1 MNETFIPDAPITKK
15 RLASFLGVSE
25 RSIFNYQLLA
35 SQYVDDFLSD
45 YPSVCGKYV
54 TAAPLTSYQAWVISN
69 IHKFLE
75 YFANKRILQDR
86 LENDSQIQQSWG
98 KQAFKAKYPEYS
110 DDSCNSLVRL
120 QKWNYLRDCSYVSMI
135 CFLFR

>member
-45 YPSVCGKYV
+45 YPSVCGKYI
-54 TAAPLTSYQAWVISN
+54 TAAPLTAYQAWVLCN
-69 IHKFLE
+69 VHKFLE
-75 YFANKRILQDR
+75 YFACKRVLTDR
-86 LENDSQIQQSWG
+86 LENDPQIQQSWG
-98 KQAFKAKYPEYS
+98 KQAFIAKYPEYS
-110 DDSCNSLVRL
+110 NDSCNSLVRL
-120 QKWNYLRDCSYVSMI
+120 QK
-135 CFLFR
+135 

>member
-35 SQYVDDFLSD
+35 SQYVDDFLAD
-45 YPSVCGKYV
+45 YPAIGGKYI
-54 TAAPLTSYQAWVISN
+54 TASPLTGYQAWVLCN

-75 YFANKRILQDR
+75 YFANKRILTDR
-86 LENDSQIQQSWG
+86 LENDPQIQQSWG
-98 KQAFKAKYPEYS
+98 KTAFLAKYPEYS
-110 DDSCNSLVRL
+110 DDSCNSLVKL
-120 QKWNYLRDCSYVSMI
+120 
-135 CFLFR
+135 